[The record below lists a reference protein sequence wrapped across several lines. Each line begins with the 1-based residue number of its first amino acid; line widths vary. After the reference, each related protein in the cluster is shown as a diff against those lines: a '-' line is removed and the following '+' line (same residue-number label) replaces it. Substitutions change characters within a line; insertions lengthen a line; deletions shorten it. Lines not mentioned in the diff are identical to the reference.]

1 MLKKLWLWFVSLF
14 AREPMPSALDQAVAK
29 CDTILQQCLIAAN
42 SAAAAAAV
50 TAGSGLA
57 PLVSPHFQGVPTAP
71 TASLGDAT
79 NTLATTGFLARLLGA
94 PSGIALLD
102 PNSLIP
108 IANLPFTTLT
118 FDGVWDAATNTPT
131 LASSSGTAGHYRIVQ
146 VAGSTTLN
154 GISTWGAGDQA
165 IFNGSVWQ
173 RVPYIT
179 VPIVAL
185 PLSSLEAI
193 ATPSVVGNISGGSA
207 TPSAITISSIT
218 AFLSTMVGDSG
229 SGGVKGLVPAAPP
242 LSGTGSFLRADGTF
256 ATLPLPDLSGFALLN
271 SPAFTGTATVS
282 TQARN
287 TQSSAIA
294 STQFVV
300 NQQAQSTEALQL
312 QMSGSAGF
320 AGTSTYSAKIDHIH
334 PGGTTQGF
342 LFGLTCSNGTG
353 SATKNIGVTSGQA
366 MDSTN
371 AQMMTLPAAL
381 EKRFDQTWA
390 PGNNAGG
397 MQPGQSLPVFGTL
410 HIWLI
415 SGANGTGV
423 DIVGS
428 TTNPPTFLPGGCI
441 YQRRIASFPVGG
453 VGSGGVSNIAT
464 FRQLG
469 DQFFTTSQDILI
481 PSGTVGQSLISLSN
495 GIPSSIVVQPKLY
508 VKVTAAASAAITFTV
523 APVSNG
529 SLTQLLVDTGGNST
543 QRSLNTMDGPPTDNT
558 SAARILY
565 AITGAGT
572 FSSNFGTQGWID
584 TRGRLN

>member
-42 SAAAAAAV
+42 AAAAAAAV

-165 IFNGSVWQ
+165 IFNGTVWQ

-256 ATLPLPDLSGFALLN
+256 ATLPLPDLSGFATLAN
-271 SPAFTGTATVS
+271 PAFTGTATVA

-287 TQSSAIA
+287 NIGSAIA

-300 NQQAQSTEALQL
+300 NQQAQATEALLFQ
-312 QMSGSAGF
+312 SNGSAGF
-320 AGTSTYSAKIDHIH
+320 AGTSTYAAKADHIH
-334 PGGTTQGF
+334 PGQVQNY
-342 LFGLTCSNGTG
+342 LIGLTCSNGTG
-353 SATKNIGVTSGQA
+353 SATKNLRIAAGQA
-366 MDSTN
+366 MDDTN
-371 AQMMTLPAAL
+371 AVSMVLPSAL
-381 EKRFDQTWA
+381 EKKFDLTWA

-397 MQPGQSLPVFGTL
+397 MQPGQSIPAVTSI

-415 SGANGTGV
+415 CGANGTGV
-423 DIVGS
+423 DVMATS
-428 TTNPPTFLPGGCI
+428 TNPPTFLPGGCI
-441 YQRRIASFPVGG
+441 YQRRIASIPVGG
-453 VGSGGVSNIAT
+453 FNATNINNISA
-464 FRQLG
+464 FLQVG
-469 DQFFTTSQDILI
+469 DQFFTKAAPTNIVNGTGTS
-481 PSGTVGQSLISLSN
+481 TISMTS
-495 GIPSSIVVQPKLY
+495 GIPNGVIIQPRLFVSVVSGSGVQLNLAPVNFPL
-508 VKVTAAASAAITFTV
+508 VSQVMLNMASAA
-523 APVSNG
+523 G
-529 SLTQLLVDTGGNST
+529 SLTASAV
-543 QRSLNTMDGPPTDNT
+543 MDGPPTNNT
-558 SAARILY
+558 TAAINVI
-565 AITGAGT
+565 AIAAGAFT
-572 FSSNFGTQGWID
+572 ASFSTNGWID
-584 TRGRLN
+584 TRGRI